1 MGARGEQL
9 AVLMYHATYGTCTPQ
24 SAIEAAD
31 RPYAVSESA
40 FVAHLVA
47 LQTAGYGIA
56 DVNAV
61 DTPRTERT
69 VLLSFDDGHVSNAR
83 FVAPTLAERE
93 LNGVFF
99 ITTDWVDARPHFC
112 AASDLREMRALGMQ
126 IGSHGCS
133 HRFIADLDASAA
145 RAELADSKAILE
157 GVLGAEV
164 DTISFPGGRCGRRD
178 VELAFELGY
187 RWVYGSEFKLHRWGQ
202 RELIGRLPVREGMA
216 ADTVVAL
223 CDPESTQHRRARR
236 NSLLKS
242 TAKRVLGNGVY
253 DAIYRQFAT

>member
-1 MGARGEQL
+1 MGRL
-9 AVLMYHATYGTCTPQ
+9 PVLMYHATYGVGTPA
-24 SAIEAAD
+24 SAIEPAD
-31 RPYAVSESA
+31 RPYAVSESD
-40 FVAHLVA
+40 FVGHLRA
-47 LQTAGYGIA
+47 LETAGYRVTDAGG
-56 DVNAV
+56 V
-61 DTPRTERT
+61 DDPALEQS
-69 VLLSFDDGHVSNAR
+69 VLLTFDDGHISSAQ

-93 LNGVFF
+93 QSGVFF

-112 AASDLREMRALGMQ
+112 AAADLRDMHKLGMQ

-133 HRFIADLDASAA
+133 HRFIADLEPAAA
-145 RAELADSKAILE
+145 RAELADSKAVLE

-187 RWVYGSEFKLHRWGQ
+187 RWVYGSEFKLHRCGQ
-202 RELIGRLPVREGMA
+202 RELIGRLPVREGMT

-223 CDPESTQHRRARR
+223 CDPESAQHRRARR
-236 NSLLKS
+236 TSLLKS